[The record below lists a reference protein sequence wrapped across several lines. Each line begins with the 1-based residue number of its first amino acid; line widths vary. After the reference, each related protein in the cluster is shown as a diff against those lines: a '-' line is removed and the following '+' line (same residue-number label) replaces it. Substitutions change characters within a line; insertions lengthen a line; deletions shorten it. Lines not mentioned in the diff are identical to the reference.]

1 MHSYYFG
8 RLVHNSLALVA
19 SETYSFCRRSNALT
33 SSEYSNLSTLNENG
47 LSADNVILPSA
58 AIEGLKPIQ
67 VTVMKETVFTV
78 NQNTRLAGELLR
90 STAISLFELKQN
102 LVNKQWIS
110 FLKSGALPIPEKQ
123 ARDLTAAWEGW
134 LRDSDVTDGDLV
146 GIGSRTMAKIKA
158 LEPEVKKKAIKKIKS
173 GERLREKAISEMGGR
188 VIATNSSG
196 LKGHI
201 DKLQQEN
208 TSLKEENGLLK
219 KRIKELEKVAK

>member
-1 MHSYYFG
+1 M
-8 RLVHNSLALVA
+8 
-19 SETYSFCRRSNALT
+19 T

-47 LSADNVILPSA
+47 LSADNVILPAA

-90 STAISLFELKQN
+90 STAASLFELKQN

-158 LEPEVKKKAIKKIKS
+158 LEPEVKKRAIKKIKS
-173 GERLREKAISEMGGR
+173 GERLTEKAISEMGGR
-188 VIATNSSG
+188 VVATNSGG
-196 LKGHI
+196 LKGQI

-208 TSLKEENGLLK
+208 AFLKEENGLLK

>member
-1 MHSYYFG
+1 M
-8 RLVHNSLALVA
+8 
-19 SETYSFCRRSNALT
+19 T

-47 LSADNVILPSA
+47 LSAGNVILPAA

-90 STAISLFELKQN
+90 STAASLFELKQN

-158 LEPEVKKKAIKKIKS
+158 LEPEAKKRAIKKIKS
-173 GERLREKAISEMGGR
+173 GERLTEKAISEMGGR
-188 VIATNSSG
+188 VVATNSGG
-196 LKGHI
+196 LRGQI

-208 TSLKEENGLLK
+208 TFLKEENDILK
-219 KRIKELEKVAK
+219 RRVKELEKVAK